1 MIHMVRRGLPQAL
14 LFDLDGT
21 LLDSE
26 PLWLRAETAVLAEFG
41 MPWNSEYSEILK
53 GGSLR
58 LASEQMVSL
67 TGAQTTA
74 AVVLDMLVSRM
85 ATYYRE
91 EGAPWFPGVPQM
103 LSQLAEIPKAIVTS
117 SYRVL
122 VDAAL
127 GSLPQGAIDLSVSG
141 DEVSK
146 SKPDPQPYL
155 QAAEMLGVE
164 IRDCCIFED
173 SLPGL
178 RSGCAAGARVVIIG
192 NTAAPE
198 NCDQQLPHLSQ
209 VSLLDEAFLRTL

>member
-1 MIHMVRRGLPQAL
+1 MVHMVRRELPQAL

-26 PLWLRAETAVLAEFG
+26 PLWLRAETTVLAEFG
-41 MPWNSEYSEILK
+41 VPWNSEYGELLK

-58 LASEQMVSL
+58 SASEKMISL

-74 AVVLDMLVSRM
+74 ATVLDMLVSRM

-91 EGAPWFPGVPQM
+91 EGAPWFPGVPQI
-103 LSQLAEIPKAIVTS
+103 LSQLVGIPKAIVTS
-117 SYRVL
+117 SYRVI

-127 GSLPQGAIDLSVSG
+127 RSLPEGAIDLSISG
-141 DEVSK
+141 DEVTK

-155 QAAEMLGVE
+155 QAAEMLGVD

-178 RSGCAAGARVVIIG
+178 RSGCAAGARVVVIG
-192 NTAAPE
+192 DTAAPE
-198 NCDQQLPHLSQ
+198 NCEQQLPHLSQ
-209 VSLLDEAFLRTL
+209 VSLLDEAFLRTF

>member
-41 MPWNSEYSEILK
+41 MPWNSEYGEILK

-117 SYRVL
+117 SYRGL